1 MPIINEA
8 GMSLQPVI
16 VIDDEECILRLAKKL
31 LNRDCADCDI
41 TLFSSAEA
49 AVNELRERSRN
60 ETLVPTIVIIDG
72 NLSLD
77 NGFYRLGHEVVQ
89 HLRSQEYG
97 GKLHIIAHSGEAE
110 NNEKM
115 LQAGANVSV
124 IKNEIL
130 TLPEVVSAA
139 FGRN

>member
-1 MPIINEA
+1 MPIINAA
-8 GMSLQPVI
+8 GLSLQQVI

-31 LNRDCADCDI
+31 LNRDCTDCDI
-41 TLFSSAEA
+41 TLFNTAEA
-49 AVNELRERSRN
+49 AVNELQERSRN

-77 NGFYRLGHEVVQ
+77 SGFYRLGHEVVR
-89 HLRSQEYG
+89 HLRSMEFG
-97 GKLHIIAHSGEAE
+97 DKLHIIAHSGETE
-110 NNEKM
+110 SNKKM